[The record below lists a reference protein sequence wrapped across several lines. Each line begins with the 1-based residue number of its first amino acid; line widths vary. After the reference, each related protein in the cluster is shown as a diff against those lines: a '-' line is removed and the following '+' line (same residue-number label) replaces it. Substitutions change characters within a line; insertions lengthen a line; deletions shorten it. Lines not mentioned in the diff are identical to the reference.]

1 MPLANVQIR
10 PGINKTDTPS
20 GAEGQ
25 WIDGDFV
32 RFRYN
37 QPEKIG
43 GFVAVGQET
52 IAGPARAQHTWT
64 DLEGRKYDAIGT
76 SKALYIYYED
86 AFYDITP
93 LATAITGATFTST
106 SSSDIVTVN
115 KVTHALDVG
124 DYITFSSVTI
134 PGTSSL
140 TSDDFEN
147 FTFEILTVPTADTF
161 TIKLK
166 TTETGT
172 PMSTAG
178 SGTIDPYE
186 DVGPTIQTYGYGWG
200 TDTWGSDEWG
210 AGSTSS
216 NVILDPGNWSLD
228 NFGQQLIA
236 TIKDSKT
243 FVWDPGTTNPQLET
257 RATLMTGAP
266 TASRSTIVSD
276 RDRHVVHLGT
286 ETTIGDPTTQ
296 DPMFIR
302 FSDQENYN
310 VYEPTSVNTAGT
322 FRLDTGNKIVAAVS
336 GKDYNLILT
345 DTAAYTMQF
354 VGPPFTFSIRQV
366 GSNCGCIGQHAA
378 VYADGQVFWMG
389 SGGGFFKF
397 DGTVKLLPSLIED
410 FVFTTSGNNT
420 GINYSS
426 NEIVY
431 AEHNSLFNEII
442 WLYPAGK
449 PLNDPSVQ
457 NNRSVIYNYVEN
469 TWSTMTLARSSYVDA
484 STYDKPYAT
493 EYDSTATPT
502 VTNISGATNTF
513 GASTLFEHE
522 TGNNRVALDGTETAI
537 SAYIQSG
544 DFDLPL
550 QGDGQYLMRIS
561 RFLPDFK
568 NLQGNAIIT
577 INLKDFPTDSDSS
590 SQLGPFTINSNTKK
604 VDTRARGRL
613 ANLKIQNS
621 STNETWRFGTFR
633 ADVNPDGRR

>member
-25 WIDGDFV
+25 WIDGDFI

-43 GFVAVGQET
+43 GFVAVGQKT

-93 LATAITGATFTST
+93 LATAITGVTFTST

-115 KVTHALDVG
+115 KTTHALDVG

-161 TIKLK
+161 TIKLQ

-186 DVGPTIQTYGYGWG
+186 DIGPTIQTYGYGWG
-200 TDTWGSDEWG
+200 TDTWGSGEWG
-210 AGSTSS
+210 EGSTSS
-216 NVILDPGNWSLD
+216 SVILDPGNWSLD

-257 RATLMTGAP
+257 RATVMTGAP

-322 FRLDTGNKIVAAVS
+322 FRLDTGNKIVATVS

-469 TWSTMTLARSSYVDA
+469 TWSTMTLARSSYADA

-577 INLKDFPTDSDSS
+577 INLKDFPTDSESS
-590 SQLGPFTINSNTKK
+590 SQLGPFTINSSTKK

-621 STNETWRFGTFR
+621 STDETWRFGTFR